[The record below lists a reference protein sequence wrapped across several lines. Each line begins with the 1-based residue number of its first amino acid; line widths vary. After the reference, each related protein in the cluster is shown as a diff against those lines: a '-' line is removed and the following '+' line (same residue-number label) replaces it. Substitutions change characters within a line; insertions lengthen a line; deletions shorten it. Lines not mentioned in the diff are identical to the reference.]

1 MEYNKSQRKQDNGK
15 QNLNA
20 QDNASFVVQD
30 VKVYYGDLKALQE
43 VNVEIP
49 KNKVTAFIGPSG
61 CGKSTLLR
69 CFNRMNDL
77 IPGARVEGEIKYQGK
92 NIYDDKINPV
102 KVRRQVGMVFQRPNP
117 FPKSIYENIAFGPR
131 ANGYKGNMDELVER
145 SLRRAALWDEVKDK
159 LKAKGTDL
167 SGGQQQRLCIA
178 RAIAMKPDV
187 ILMDEPASALDPIS
201 TQQVEELCLELKEQ
215 YTIIIVTHNMQQATR
230 ISDMTA
236 FFNTETD
243 ESGKRRGKLVEF
255 SPTEELFD
263 SPRTKEARAYITG
276 QFG

>member
-1 MEYNKSQRKQDNGK
+1 
-15 QNLNA
+15 
-20 QDNASFVVQD
+20 
-30 VKVYYGDLKALQE
+30 
-43 VNVEIP
+43 
-49 KNKVTAFIGPSG
+49 
-61 CGKSTLLR
+61 
-69 CFNRMNDL
+69 
-77 IPGARVEGEIKYQGK
+77 
-92 NIYDDKINPV
+92 
-102 KVRRQVGMVFQRPNP
+102 MVFQRPNP

-201 TQQVEELCLELKEQ
+201 TQQVEQLCLELKEQ
-215 YTIIIVTHNMQQATR
+215 YTIIIVTHNMQQASR

-243 ESGKRRGKLVEF
+243 ETGKRRGKLVEF
-255 SPTEELFD
+255 SPTEEIFD
-263 SPRTKEARAYITG
+263 SPRTKEARAYISG